1 MSYCVPLSSVS
12 MKDLESVGGKNASL
26 GEMMS
31 ALTTA
36 GVRVPDG
43 FAVTVRAYRDFIGS
57 NGLTDSL
64 RQALA
69 SLNTQT
75 LENLA
80 SVAERCQERISAAV
94 LPEDVSTQIVRAYLA
109 MRTGTD
115 DAQVAVRSSAT
126 AEDLPTASF
135 AGQHDSFLDVK
146 GASDLLDA
154 VKKCYRSAF
163 NARAIKYRID
173 HNVDHLALGISVGV
187 QKMVRTDTGSAGVAF
202 TIDPE
207 SGSANIVYLTST
219 WGSGEQ
225 IVQGLVTPDEIVMFK
240 HALID
245 HKQSIIRRRQGRNE
259 LTRAASHTG
268 LSITDQDAECL
279 GRWCCAIETHYGM
292 PMDVEWARDG
302 VTDEL
307 FVVQAR
313 PETVHGQAAELVEQ
327 QIHLVGH
334 QPPILTGIAVGR
346 GIASGTV
353 RIVRGLADA
362 PRVQKGDVI
371 VAETTNPDWNAMLR
385 NASCIVT
392 SRGGRTSHA
401 SIVAR
406 ELGIHAV
413 VGTGE
418 ATTRLAD
425 GQTITVACQ
434 GGDAGE
440 VFDGHLDWHVDSV
453 RLSDL
458 PRTRTKAMLILAD
471 PDQAFRLAKYPC
483 AGVGLMR
490 MEFAIAN
497 TIGIHPMALVHP
509 ERVSDAAERKLIESA
524 TLGYN
529 DKRRYFEEKLRESL
543 SMVAAAFYPRPVI
556 IRMSDF
562 KTNEYARLAGGR
574 DFEPT
579 EENPMLG
586 FRGASRY
593 YHPRYREGFLLEC
606 EAVRSVRDEMG
617 LTNLIVMI
625 PFCRTVDE
633 ARRVIETMGQG
644 GLVRGR
650 NGLQIYVMAEI
661 PSNVILAEQFAGVVD
676 GFSIGSND
684 LTQLLLGVDRD
695 SDVLSPLFDERD
707 PAVTSMLADMISRA
721 KRSGRPVGLC
731 GQAPSDH
738 PEFARFLVEHRIDSI
753 SFTPDALVNGIRNI
767 AAAEGTLALT
777 QAATG
782 IDRQ

>member
-1 MSYCVPLSSVS
+1 MSYCVPLSSVT
-12 MKDLESVGGKNASL
+12 MKDLDSVGGKNASL
-26 GEMMS
+26 GEMMNTLTS
-31 ALTTA
+31 A
-36 GVRVPDG
+36 GIRVPDG

-57 NGLTDSL
+57 DGLTDSL

-69 SLNTQT
+69 SLNTRT
-75 LENLA
+75 LGNLTE
-80 SVAERCQERISAAV
+80 VAQQCQEVISKGV
-94 LPEDVSTQIVRAYLA
+94 LPDEVSRQIVRAYHA

-115 DAQVAVRSSAT
+115 DALVAVRSSAT

-135 AGQHDSFLDVK
+135 AGQHDSFLDVT

-173 HNVDHLALGISVGV
+173 HHVDHLALGISVGV
-187 QKMVRTDTGSAGVAF
+187 QQMIRTDSGSAGVAF
-202 TIDPE
+202 TIEPE
-207 SGSANIVYLTST
+207 SGSRNVVYLTST
-219 WGSGEQ
+219 WGPGEQ
-225 IVQGLVTPDEIVMFK
+225 IVQGLVTPDEIMMFK
-240 HALID
+240 QALVD
-245 HKQSIIRRRQGRNE
+245 HKQSIIRHRLGRNE
-259 LTRAASHTG
+259 LSRETSRIG
-268 LSITDQDAECL
+268 MSITDEHAECI
-279 GRWCCAIETHYGM
+279 GRWCLAIEDHYGM

-302 VTDEL
+302 ITDQL
-307 FVVQAR
+307 YVVQAR
-313 PETVHGQAAELVEQ
+313 PETVHGRAAELVEQ
-327 QIHLVGH
+327 EIHLASH
-334 QPPILTGIAVGR
+334 PPPILRGIAVGR

-413 VGTGE
+413 VGTGD
-418 ATTRLAD
+418 ATTRLTD
-425 GQTITVACQ
+425 GKTITVVCE

-440 VFDGHLDWHVDSV
+440 VFDGHLDWQTESIH
-453 RLSDL
+453 LADL
-458 PRTRTKAMLILAD
+458 PRTRTKPMLILAD
-471 PDQAFRLAKYPC
+471 PDKAFRLARYPA
-483 AGVGLMR
+483 AGVGLIR

-509 ERVSDAAERKLIESA
+509 ERVTDAAERKLIESA
-524 TLGYN
+524 TLGYD
-529 DKRRYFEEKLRESL
+529 DKRRYFIDALGEAISI
-543 SMVAAAFYPRPVI
+543 VAAAFYPRPVI

-574 DFEPT
+574 DFEPV

-633 ARRVIETMGQG
+633 ARRVIETMGQAE
-644 GLVRGR
+644 LVRGR
-650 NGLQIYVMAEI
+650 NGLQVYVMAEI
-661 PSNVILAEQFAGVVD
+661 PSNVILAEQFAAVVD

-684 LTQLLLGVDRD
+684 LTQLVLGVDRD
-695 SDVLSPLFDERD
+695 SEVLSPLFDERD
-707 PAVTSMLADMISRA
+707 PAVSSMLAEMISRA
-721 KRSGRPVGLC
+721 KRSGRPIGLC

-738 PEFARFLVEHRIDSI
+738 PEFARFLVEQRIDSI

-767 AAAEGTLALT
+767 KAAEGSSPA
-777 QAATG
+777 
-782 IDRQ
+782 RHH